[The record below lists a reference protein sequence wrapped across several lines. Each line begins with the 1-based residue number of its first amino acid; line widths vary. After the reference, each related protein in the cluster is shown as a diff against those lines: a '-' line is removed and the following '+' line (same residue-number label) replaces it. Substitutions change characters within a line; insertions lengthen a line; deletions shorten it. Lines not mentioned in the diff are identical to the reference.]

1 MRNFRESITV
11 MQEINNEKMSKKK
24 KERAGRQN
32 ERIAKL
38 IATF

>member
-24 KERAGRQN
+24 IRKSGSAE
-32 ERIAKL
+32 
-38 IATF
+38 